1 MDLRDSILKLFSG
14 SIVLALVEFA
24 AIAWFTQ
31 TLGTG
36 PMGSFF
42 VFQAVVGMLGIP
54 VDLGISKAAEKQLSS
69 TGATGE
75 ILTTAALTKGA
86 LMLPWIGALVLSTPR
101 VESYV
106 GVAGVVPLVVLG
118 LVAAQSRGLTLR
130 LLAGQMRVDK
140 NAALKVLGKLTW
152 VAVGVALVE
161 YGWGA
166 RALIVAY
173 IAGRFATALGAL
185 VRMDLAVGLPRVAR
199 ARSLVDFGRYVFV
212 GNVGGFV
219 YQWMDVAILRLFVG
233 VDLVGAYEIA
243 WRVASVAMMLT
254 EAIRT
259 SLFPQISQW
268 HAEDRLEE
276 IESAFEQWL
285 QIPLYLTIPALAGAV
300 VLGREVLG
308 TLFGPETVV
317 AYPVLVVFMTEKI
330 LRSVQ
335 LVLGPSLFAMDKP
348 SLGYRGSM
356 AAIVTNLVLNV
367 ALVPQ
372 FGIIG
377 AAVATTLSAAT
388 AAVVA
393 LTYVTRF
400 VDVVVPWGRIAW
412 SVGAATVMG
421 LVVYALQPSLP
432 AGWQRVAVG
441 VAAGVTVY
449 ALLLLAHEGIRL
461 EMRTA
466 IEDVTGSWS

>member
-1 MDLRDSILKLFSG
+1 MNLRDSILKLFSG

-31 TLGTG
+31 RLGTG
-36 PMGSFF
+36 PMGSCF

-54 VDLGISKAAEKQLSS
+54 IDLGISKASEKQLS
-69 TGATGE
+69 AEAPTGE
-75 ILTTAALTKGA
+75 VLTTAALTKVA
-86 LMLPWIGALVLSTPR
+86 LMLPWIAALVLLTPH

-106 GVAGVVPLVVLG
+106 SVQGAVPLVVVG
-118 LVAAQSRGLTLR
+118 LVAAQSRGLSLR
-130 LLAGQMRVDK
+130 LLAGEMRVDK

-161 YGWGA
+161 QGWGA
-166 RALIVAY
+166 KALIVAY
-173 IAGRFATALGAL
+173 VAGRFATALGAL
-185 VRMDLAVGLPRVAR
+185 VRMDLSVGLPSFAR
-199 ARSLVDFGRYVFV
+199 ARSLVDFGRYVFI

-254 EAIRT
+254 QAIRT

-268 HAEDRLEE
+268 HSEDRIDE
-276 IESAFEQWL
+276 IESAFRKWL
-285 QIPLYLTIPALAGAV
+285 QIPLYMTIPAFAGAV
-300 VLGREVLG
+300 VLGRDVLG
-308 TLFGPETVV
+308 SLFGPETVV

-356 AAIVTNLVLNV
+356 AAIVVNLVLNL

-372 FGIIG
+372 FGILG

-388 AAVVA
+388 AAAVA

-412 SVGAATVMG
+412 STAAATVMG
-421 LVVYALQPSLP
+421 LSVYALRPHLP
-432 AGWQRVAVG
+432 GGWQRVALG
-441 VAAGVTVY
+441 VAAGVAIY
-449 ALLLLAHEGIRL
+449 AALLLANDGIRL
-461 EMRTA
+461 EMRGVV
-466 IEDVTGSWS
+466 EDVTGSLS

>member
-1 MDLRDSILKLFSG
+1 MDLRESVLKLFSG
-14 SIVLALVEFA
+14 GVVRALIEFA
-24 AIAWFTQ
+24 GIAYFTQ
-31 TLGTG
+31 LLGTG

-42 VFQAVVGMLGIP
+42 LFQAVVGMLGIP
-54 VDLGISKAAEKQLSS
+54 IDLGISRAVEKQLSANDPL
-69 TGATGE
+69 GEVFATS
-75 ILTTAALTKGA
+75 AAVKGV
-86 LMLPWIGALVLSTPR
+86 LMLPWIAVLVLATGY
-101 VESYV
+101 VEEYV
-106 GVAGVVPLVVLG
+106 GVAGVVPLVVVG
-118 LVAAQSRGLTLR
+118 LFVSQSRGLALH
-130 LLAGQMRVDK
+130 LLAGQLRVDE
-140 NAALKVLGKLTW
+140 NATLKVIGKVTW
-152 VAVGVALVE
+152 VVSGLLLVRV
-161 YGWGA
+161 GWGA
-166 RALIVAY
+166 RAMIVAF
-173 IAGRFATALGAL
+173 ILGRLATTLAALTRA
-185 VRMDLAVGLPRVAR
+185 DLAMTWPSVAR
-199 ARSLVDFGRYVFV
+199 ARSLIDFGRYIFV

-243 WRVASVAMMLT
+243 WRIASVAMMLT

-268 HAEDRLEE
+268 HAEGRIDE

-285 QIPLYLTIPALAGAV
+285 QIPLYLTIPAFAGAV

-308 TLFGPETVV
+308 TLFGAGTVV
-317 AYPVLVVFMTEKI
+317 AYPVLVVFMAEKI

-348 SLGYRGSM
+348 SLGYRGSV
-356 AAIVTNLVLNV
+356 AAIVTNLVLNL

-372 FGIIG
+372 FGILG

-388 AAVVA
+388 AAAVA
-393 LTYVTRF
+393 LNYVTRF
-400 VDVVVPWGRIAW
+400 VDVVVPWGRVAW
-412 SVGAATVMG
+412 SVGAAAVMAAA
-421 LVVYALQPSLP
+421 VYALRQSLP
-432 AGWQRVAVG
+432 GGWQRVAVG

-461 EMRTA
+461 EMRGA